1 MSFLE
6 RSLSHIIEDQPI
18 ALIDTANWM
27 RRRLNE
33 LVRVFDG
40 VENVYL
46 VGCGDSYFVAIY
58 GALLFERFTNLQAQ
72 AFESYEFWKYKSN
85 IWDKSVLVAIS
96 ASGKTSKTIEAAK
109 YAKEKGLKILA
120 VTNNASSPLAII
132 SDLCIETQVAKPFG
146 PPSAT
151 STTAMLSLNMLS
163 RELGGVG
170 IDNVEPLI
178 KWIGSN
184 ICALLEQASKDAEI
198 LVKKS
203 YAYLVGA
210 GPGFVSALFGG
221 AKLREAAWLHS
232 IPFEAEEFSHYGMIS
247 VDQGDIVFLN
257 AFKGESISKMRAL
270 SEALNNIGAETVI
283 LTNDTEKRWGRRV
296 VELPQMDESDTAIIA
311 TIYYQILAIATAR
324 KKKLPV
330 TGFRYSKILSQLI
343 GYY

>member
-1 MSFLE
+1 VS
-6 RSLSHIIEDQPI
+6 
-18 ALIDTANWM
+18 
-27 RRRLNE
+27 
-33 LVRVFDG
+33 VFDG

-58 GALLFERFTNLQAQ
+58 GALLFEKFTNLQAQ

-96 ASGKTSKTIEAAK
+96 ASGRTSKTIEAAK
-109 YAKEKGLKILA
+109 YAKKKGLKILA
-120 VTNNASSPLAII
+120 VTNDALSPLARIL
-132 SDLCIETQVAKPFG
+132 DLCIETQVTKPFG

-151 STTAMLSLNMLS
+151 STTAMLSLNMLT
-163 RELGGVG
+163 RELGGVRIG
-170 IDNVEPLI
+170 SAESLI
-178 KWIGSN
+178 KWIESN
-184 ICALLEQASKDAEI
+184 MRTLLAQASKDAEM

-247 VDQGDIVFLN
+247 IDQGDIVFLN

-270 SEALNNIGAETVI
+270 SEALNSIKAKPVI
-283 LTNDTEKRWGRRV
+283 LTNDTETRWSGRV
-296 VELPQMDESDTAIIA
+296 VELPQMDEFNIAIIA
-311 TIYYQILAIATAR
+311 TIYYQILAIETAR

-330 TGFRYSKILSQLI
+330 IGFRYSKILSQLI
-343 GYY
+343 GYYE